1 MEEFYMKIT
10 CLECGKLTNKRVYN
24 GEYYCD
30 DHLKNG
36 LADRN
41 NIKKS
46 KRVYIDDDVYYQL
59 VKKAADLHMDLRT
72 YLSRLLLKT
81 TA

>member
-1 MEEFYMKIT
+1 MKKS
-10 CLECGKLTNKRVYN
+10 CLECGKLTNNRVYN
-24 GEYYCD
+24 GEFYCIE
-30 DHLKNG
+30 HIKNG
-36 LADRN
+36 VEQRN

-46 KRVYIDDDVYYQL
+46 KRIYIDDDIYFRL

-72 YLSRLLLKT
+72 YLSRLLLNA